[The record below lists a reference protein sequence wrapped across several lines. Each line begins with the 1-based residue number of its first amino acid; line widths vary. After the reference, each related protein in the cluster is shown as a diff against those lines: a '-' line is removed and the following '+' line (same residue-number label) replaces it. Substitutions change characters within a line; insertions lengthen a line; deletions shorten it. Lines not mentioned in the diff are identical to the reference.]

1 MNRSIVNIKNF
12 INEIMTKMDKNE
24 NHIRLVE
31 DQLHHLLNLMNDKD
45 TITDN
50 NTNENIDNI
59 DNIDDINT
67 QTDTDGIMSY
77 MTDTIPNKIMS
88 HNDIMELKGLINN
101 LNKEQQIE
109 VFKIIYASGKYTENS
124 NGIFINLTNMSNDIL
139 WKIQD
144 LVGYYSNKNKYLIEE
159 QEQRDIIMENVNID
173 KNKNI
178 KITTKN
184 TISNIIEDELNI
196 NTHLSDIENKILNE
210 EFNIYNELLLS
221 NKKPTYEGI
230 EARIVKKCKELNKP
244 MESNS
249 NLEE

>member
-1 MNRSIVNIKNF
+1 MNRSIINIKNF

-24 NHIRLVE
+24 NHIHLVE
-31 DQLHHLLNLMNDKD
+31 EQLHHLLNLMNEKE
-45 TITDN
+45 TITIP
-50 NTNENIDNI
+50 NTNENID
-59 DNIDDINT
+59 DRKSH
-67 QTDTDGIMSY
+67 TDTDDISSHME
-77 MTDTIPNKIMS
+77 DTNTPNKIMS
-88 HNDIMELKGLINN
+88 HNNIMELKGLINN

-124 NGIFINLTNMSNDIL
+124 NGIFINLTNMNNDIL

-144 LVGYYSNKNKYLIEE
+144 LVGYFSNKNKYLIEE
-159 QEQRDIIMENVNID
+159 QEQRNIIMENVNIE

-178 KITTKN
+178 KVTTKD

-221 NKKPTYEGI
+221 NKKPSYEGI

-244 MESNS
+244 MESSS